1 MRGIATKKK
10 KEVLRLK
17 KNGWSLKSISLELN
31 IGQNRIKEIIK
42 ESENVNSKLL
52 DRRNNKASTRR

>member
-10 KEVLRLK
+10 KEVIRLK

-31 IGQNRIKEIIK
+31 IGQNRVKEIIK
-42 ESENVNSKLL
+42 ESENG
-52 DRRNNKASTRR
+52 

>member
-17 KNGWSLKSISLELN
+17 KNGWPLKSISLEL
-31 IGQNRIKEIIK
+31 GLGMNRVKEIVK
-42 ESENVNSKLL
+42 ESEDVNSKLL